1 MRSHRFGLAYKVVV
15 LKGLTQGERKGYIL
29 SVSVLKSFLASGPSP
44 GMEREFMTEER
55 KVSDSIVE
63 TVHLIRPN
71 HMNAAGR
78 LFGGMLMQWLDE
90 VAGLV
95 AKRHTRSNVITASVD
110 NLRFIHGAYD
120 GEMVV
125 IIGKAT
131 YVGNT
136 SMEVRVDTYV
146 ENLQDGM
153 RHPINR
159 AYFTMVALDENDR
172 PKRVPRLILE
182 TEAEKGEWEA
192 AEKRRQM
199 RMQRKAEGF

>member
-1 MRSHRFGLAYKVVV
+1 
-15 LKGLTQGERKGYIL
+15 
-29 SVSVLKSFLASGPSP
+29 
-44 GMEREFMTEER
+44 MTEER
-55 KVSDSIVE
+55 TVQDSLVE
-63 TVHLIRPN
+63 TTRDLVY

-110 NLRFIHGAYD
+110 NLRFIHGAYS

-146 ENLQDGM
+146 EHLEDGM

-159 AYFTMVALDENDR
+159 AYFTMSLLTKMTG
-172 PKRVPRLILE
+172 PKECRVL
-182 TEAEKGEWEA
+182 
-192 AEKRRQM
+192 
-199 RMQRKAEGF
+199 

>member
-1 MRSHRFGLAYKVVV
+1 
-15 LKGLTQGERKGYIL
+15 
-29 SVSVLKSFLASGPSP
+29 
-44 GMEREFMTEER
+44 MTEER
-55 KVSDSIVE
+55 TVQDSMVE

-95 AKRHTRSNVITASVD
+95 AKKHSRSNIITASVD
-110 NLRFIHGAYD
+110 NLRFIHGAYAD
-120 GEMVV
+120 DMVV
-125 IIGKAT
+125 IIGRLT

-146 ENLQDGM
+146 ENPADGM

-159 AYFTMVALDENDR
+159 AYFTMVALDENDKPR
-172 PKRVPRLILE
+172 KVPGLILE
-182 TEAEKGEWEA
+182 TEAEKAEWEA
-192 AEKRRQM
+192 GKKRRQIRMM
-199 RMQRKAEGF
+199 RKKEGF

>member
-1 MRSHRFGLAYKVVV
+1 
-15 LKGLTQGERKGYIL
+15 
-29 SVSVLKSFLASGPSP
+29 
-44 GMEREFMTEER
+44 MTEER
-55 KVSDSIVE
+55 TVQDSLVE
-63 TVHLIRPN
+63 TVHMIRPN

-110 NLRFIHGAYD
+110 NLRFIHGAYS

-136 SMEVRVDTYV
+136 SMEVRVDTYM
-146 ENLQDGM
+146 EGYDGV
-153 RHPINR
+153 RKPINR
-159 AYFTMVALDENDR
+159 AYVTLVAMDENDR
-172 PKRVPRLILE
+172 PTKVPGLILE
-182 TEAEKGEWEA
+182 TEAERAEWEA
-192 AEKRRQM
+192 GEKRRQM
-199 RMQRKAEGF
+199 RKQREREGF

>member
-1 MRSHRFGLAYKVVV
+1 MNV
-15 LKGLTQGERKGYIL
+15 I
-29 SVSVLKSFLASGPSP
+29 
-44 GMEREFMTEER
+44 EER
-55 KVSDSIVE
+55 KVSDSMVE
-63 TVHLIRPN
+63 TVHMVRPN

-110 NLRFIHGAYD
+110 NLPFIHGAYQ

-125 IIGKAT
+125 IIGKVT
-131 YVGNT
+131 YVGNS

-146 ENLQDGM
+146 EHLEDGM

-172 PKRVPRLILE
+172 PKRVPRLVLRTVE
-182 TEAEKGEWEA
+182 EKAEWDA
-192 AEKRRQM
+192 AKKRREM
-199 RMQRKAEGF
+199 RMKRKEEGF

>member
-1 MRSHRFGLAYKVVV
+1 
-15 LKGLTQGERKGYIL
+15 
-29 SVSVLKSFLASGPSP
+29 
-44 GMEREFMTEER
+44 MTESR
-55 KVSDSIVE
+55 KVSESQVE
-63 TVHLIRPN
+63 TVHMIRPN
-71 HMNAAGR
+71 HMNGAGR

-90 VAGLV
+90 VAGMV

-110 NLRFIHGAYD
+110 NLRFIHGAYQ

-125 IIGKAT
+125 IIGRVT

-136 SMEVRVDTYV
+136 SLEVRVDTYV
-146 ENLQDGM
+146 EQLQDGM

-182 TEAEKGEWEA
+182 GDVEKREWEA
-192 AEKRRQM
+192 AQKRREM
-199 RMQRKAEGF
+199 RMKRKAEGF